1 MINKKI
7 ECFSK
12 DQNYS
17 RFELGLDLAKL
28 KDLEIL
34 DEKKTILGLLS
45 LYSVTAMLIF
55 ISIKLIIY

>member
-12 DQNYS
+12 DRNYS

-28 KDLEIL
+28 KDKEVLVGKHKAKIIL
-34 DEKKTILGLLS
+34 
-45 LYSVTAMLIF
+45 
-55 ISIKLIIY
+55 